1 MCDVFLSY
9 SHSNSVEVSAFAA
22 KLRARGIRVWRDI
35 DTLPAG
41 RLSENEIRHAISSEC
56 WGLAAYFTPESMTS
70 DFVMSVELPAAI
82 NRQQSDP
89 GFPIIPVFRSM
100 TLDEARKASVA
111 KLGVDLTAYNGHI
124 IGSDVADAADLQNH
138 FRISANKALRAYL
151 SRAFDPMQPEH
162 DRNPRLDLH
171 TWPSRRN
178 DPPPDL
184 DLYWSRFFPNESLP
198 SYDVWQSLILPALN
212 DVKDALAEITGP
224 RTLCARATARL
235 SAALALGFIFRQPS
249 GFNIEIEQAGETWST
264 AASQSQATALRVT
277 EAGGDIRCAALA
289 VQMCI
294 SADVSPAVNRYVQ
307 TKGRDF
313 RARLRFEPQGGP
325 WRSSVPDW
333 QYAIDMA
340 AQAGTRIRQ
349 ACNDYK
355 AEEVHLF
362 ASMPLG
368 LAVLLGHQLNACG
381 AIQCYEFENLS
392 SSYHPSCLLG
402 GQR

>member
-1 MCDVFLSY
+1 MCNVFLSY
-9 SHSNSVEVSAFAA
+9 SHRNSDEVSTFAA
-22 KLRARGIRVWRDI
+22 QLRARGIRIWRDV
-35 DTLPAG
+35 DDLPAG
-41 RLSENEIRHAISSEC
+41 RLTENEIRRAISAEC
-56 WGLAAYFTPESMTS
+56 WGLTVYLTPESMTA

-82 NRQQSDP
+82 NRQQIDP
-89 GFPIIPVFRSM
+89 GFPIVPVFRSM
-100 TLDEARKASVA
+100 TPDEARAGSMA
-111 KLGVDLTAYNGHI
+111 ELGVDLTAYNGHI
-124 IGSDVADAADLQNH
+124 IGSDVGDTADLQH
-138 FRISANKALRAYL
+138 HLRLSANKVLRAYL

-162 DRNPRLDLH
+162 DRKPRLDLH

-184 DLYWSRFFPNESLP
+184 DLDWSRFFSNESLP
-198 SYDVWQSLILPALN
+198 SYDVWQSLLLPALS

-224 RTLCARATARL
+224 RTLCARAKARL

-249 GFNIEIEQAGETWST
+249 GFNIEIEQDGETWST
-264 AASQSQATALRVT
+264 AASRSQASALRVT
-277 EAGGDIRCAALA
+277 EADGDIRCAALA

-294 SADVSPAVNRYVQ
+294 SSDVSPAVNRYVQ
-307 TKGRDF
+307 ARGRDF

-325 WRSSVPDW
+325 GRSSVPDG

-340 AQAGTRIRQ
+340 AQAGKRIRQ
-349 ACNDYK
+349 ACNDYR
-355 AEEVHLF
+355 AEEIHLF

-402 GQR
+402 GQP